1 MKQSNYFQKKK
12 VLIFDLDHT
21 IISCDSLKYFLLKW
35 FSKKPKIFFMNL
47 LYLIFVYVLY
57 NIRLVNR
64 EKLKEIFLI
73 VAFKGS
79 SKKEILKFSESF
91 ARLLISKYLRVKTK
105 KILNKKNCI
114 KILVSASPNFY
125 VKIIGKILKF
135 DQVYSTKI
143 DLNKKIGKI
152 IGKNCY
158 GTQKLLIIKKLKHN
172 TKYLYFFT
180 DSKSDVPLLNYCKK
194 TFVIPKT
201 ISDKFFLRKYK
212 KLNW

>member
-1 MKQSNYFQKKK
+1 MKQRQYFKKEI
-12 VLIFDLDHT
+12 LIFDLGHT
-21 IISCDSLKYFLLKW
+21 IISCDSLKYFLFKW
-35 FSKKPKIFFMNL
+35 FCKKPKIFFINS
-47 LYLIFVYVLY
+47 LYLILIYVLFK
-57 NIRLVNR
+57 ITLINR
-64 EKLKEIFLI
+64 KQLKEVFLR

-79 SKKEILKFSESF
+79 NKKEILKFSESF
-91 ARLLISKYLRVKTK
+91 ATLLISKYLREKSK

-114 KILVSASPNFY
+114 KILISASPNFY
-125 VKIIGKILKF
+125 VNIIGKILKF
-135 DQVYSTKI
+135 DKVYSTKI

-158 GTQKLLIIKKLKHN
+158 GSQKLYIIKKLKYN

-180 DSKSDVPLLNYCKK
+180 DSRSDVPLLNYCKK

-201 ISDKFFLRKYK
+201 ISDKFFLKKYK